1 MIAFWILALL
11 LVASAVFV
19 ITAEKP
25 VYSVVG
31 LMLNFVVL
39 AAMYLT
45 LSAEFLAVIQVIVY
59 AGAVLVLFLFVIAL
73 LSSGTRP
80 FDVGPDKMPKA
91 LWPALGLIALA
102 LFDVVYGASRGSSG
116 AAATAPPATSTLG
129 PAGTADVFGSVADF
143 GHALLTTNL
152 LPFEITAL
160 VLMVAVIGVVVLA
173 GDVTPARITGR
184 PRRGAGVRPPREP
197 IVKEVVGF
205 TSTTRPVEGGEG

>member
-45 LSAEFLAVIQVIVY
+45 LSAEFLAVIQIIVY
-59 AGAVLVLFLFVIAL
+59 TGAVLVLFLFVIAL
-73 LSSGTRP
+73 LSSGTRA
-80 FDVGPDKMPKA
+80 FDVGPDKMPKV
-91 LWPALGLIALA
+91 LWPALVLIALT
-102 LFDVVYGASRGSSG
+102 LFDVVYGVARAPIPTPPG
-116 AAATAPPATSTLG
+116 APALATSTLG
-129 PAGTADVFGSVADF
+129 PTGTAGVFGSVADF
-143 GHALLTTNL
+143 GKALLTTNL

-160 VLMVAVIGVVVLA
+160 VLMVAVIGVVILA
-173 GDVTPARITGR
+173 GDVTPVRLTGR
-184 PRRGAGVRPPREP
+184 ARRNRRPAPAEREP
-197 IVKEVVGF
+197 IVKEVA
-205 TSTTRPVEGGEG
+205 P